1 MKKLIAFAFVGL
13 LAVSCSKK
21 DENNVQDSNVMLE
34 EPKAEIV
41 GQPTASAVDASVE
54 STATDAAAPVEA
66 PAAPA
71 DSTATK

>member
-1 MKKLIAFAFVGL
+1 MKKVLALAFVGL
-13 LAVSCSKK
+13 VAFSCSKK
-21 DENNVQDSNVMLE
+21 DENSIQDSNIMLE

-41 GQPTASAVDASVE
+41 GEATTAAADASAE
-54 STATDAAAPVEA
+54 SATAQDTTDA